1 MRADDI
7 RKGTEFEQL
16 CDQTATERKY
26 EEELS
31 DHFIRS
37 SRQRY
42 KTIALRLKDKFLSQM
57 INDKINYLN
66 EEFLYWK
73 LDPWEDDLR
82 RRRRLIPDLNSNLTE
97 QTHEN
102 QSTND
107 ITDDMITTIL
117 QEEYLLKPIKQQKIQ
132 NYLQDDNEDLSQV
145 DEKDLEH
152 DFSGPIRYSTE
163 CLLINGIAS
172 IKGILSITHNA
183 MLFDANQEENI
194 DQKLISYIDNLHGK
208 WYFNEIRAI
217 FSRKYFLQDKALEIF
232 VSNRSMNI

>member
-16 CDQTATERKY
+16 CDQTTIERKY
-26 EEELS
+26 EDELS
-31 DHFIRS
+31 DHFIQS

-42 KTIALRLKDKFLSQM
+42 KTIALRLKDKFLTQM

-66 EEFLYWK
+66 DEFLFWK

-82 RRRRLIPDLNSNLTE
+82 RRRRLIFDLNSNLYN
-97 QTHEN
+97 QINEN
-102 QSTND
+102 QLSND
-107 ITDDMITTIL
+107 INDDIITTIS
-117 QEEYLLKPIKQQKIQ
+117 QDEYLLKQIKQQKIQ
-132 NYLQDDNEDLSQV
+132 NFLQDDNEDLSQI

-163 CLLINGIAS
+163 CLLINGIIP

-183 MLFDANQEENI
+183 MLFDTNQEENI
-194 DQKLISYIDNLHGK
+194 DLKIIPYIDNLHGK

-217 FSRKYFLQDKALEIF
+217 FSRRYYLQDKALEIF
-232 VSNRSMNI
+232 VSNRSINI